1 MKTFIKFACSIST
14 IGVAILFLAMPR
26 AARPQDSGPIAKM
39 DPGLDDIVSVDAKI
53 EKVAG
58 DFAFTEG
65 PVWSHDGY
73 LLFSDIPNNVINKLT
88 PDGKISAFLS
98 NSGYS
103 GSGALPVPK
112 PFLVDGPA
120 RSPYMIGSNGLTFDK
135 SGALIFC
142 EHGNRRVERMDKEGK
157 RSFAANGYNGR
168 KLNSPNDVVVKSDG
182 SIYFTDP
189 PFGLVST
196 HSQQEQ
202 PFAGVYRVKG
212 DKMEVLIKDLEAPN
226 GLAFSP
232 YEKFLYVDNSI
243 AKTYVRYEVKK
254 DGTLENGKVFYDASK
269 DPGDGVPDGM
279 KVDTL
284 GNIYATGPGGMYI
297 FGPDGKVLGKIKF
310 PEQPSNLAW
319 GDADGKT
326 LYVTARTS
334 VYRIRMKIAGERP

>member
-1 MKTFIKFACSIST
+1 MKNIMKSLCSLAV
-14 IGVAILFLAMPR
+14 IGVAVLILALPR
-26 AARPQDSGPIAKM
+26 PARPQESGPITKM
-39 DPGLDDIVSVDAKI
+39 DPDLDRIVATDAKI

-65 PVWSHDGY
+65 PVWSREGY

-88 PDGKISAFLS
+88 ADGKVSVYLN
-98 NSGYS
+98 NSGYG

-120 RSPYMIGSNGLTFDK
+120 RSPYMIGSNGLTLDRT
-135 SGALIFC
+135 GALIFC

-157 RSFAANGYNGR
+157 RSFVADSFAGK
-168 KLNSPNDVVVKSDG
+168 KLNSPNDVVVKLDG

-189 PFGLVST
+189 PFGLIAT
-196 HSQQEQ
+196 HSTQEQ
-202 PFAGVYRVKG
+202 PFAGVYRVRGNKI
-212 DKMEVLIKDLEAPN
+212 DVLIKDLEAPN

-232 YEKFLYVDNSI
+232 YEKFLYVDNSS
-243 AKTYVRYEVKK
+243 AKTYLRYEVKA

-269 DPGDGVPDGM
+269 DPGEGVPDGM
-279 KVDTL
+279 KVDTA
-284 GNIYATGPGGMYI
+284 GNIYATGPVGLYI
-297 FGPDGKVLGKIKF
+297 FAPDGKVLGKIKF
-310 PEQPSNLAW
+310 PEQPANLAW

-334 VYRIRMKIAGERP
+334 VYRIRTKIAGDRP